1 MHRLLQAP
9 DILEYY
15 ICAQRT
21 DARGMEAAM
30 ILLRRLGTQI
40 DDAI

>member
-1 MHRLLQAP
+1 MHRLLQTP

-21 DARGMEAAM
+21 DAKEMEAAM
-30 ILLRRLGTQI
+30 ILLRRMGTQI
-40 DDAI
+40 DGAI